1 VGQDALKAPA
11 NHSPK
16 FFMDEGALKIGM
28 ASMLQATLDYL
39 NAPKS

>member
-1 VGQDALKAPA
+1 
-11 NHSPK
+11 
-16 FFMDEGALKIGM
+16 MDEGALKIGM